1 MEDTGQRLRSPAKS
15 SYLSRRGAS
24 QPATKLNDNV
34 KRRDIVQICL
44 RVRSTQE
51 FLYARLRVFSLK
63 RRRGIDIRH
72 AIFFQSKACTGEAA
86 SCSAYV
92 KTDEQYRY

>member
-1 MEDTGQRLRSPAKS
+1 MEDTGQRLRIPAKS

-51 FLYARLRVFSLK
+51 FLYPRLWVFSLK
-63 RRRGIDIRH
+63 RRHGIDIGH
-72 AIFFQSKACTGEAA
+72 ATVFRSKAFETEA
-86 SCSAYV
+86 
-92 KTDEQYRY
+92 Q

>member
-34 KRRDIVQICL
+34 KRRNIVQICL

-51 FLYARLRVFSLK
+51 FLYARLWVSSLK
-63 RRRGIDIRH
+63 RRHGIDIGH
-72 AIFFQSKACTGEAA
+72 ATFFRSKAFAGEAA
-86 SCSAYV
+86 S
-92 KTDEQYRY
+92 